1 MPNFDFNGDRK
12 WAIGTISIGCKVN
25 GLFPNEQKN
34 LSIYFCRIIF
44 FCIFATENNETA
56 IMGTRT
62 LLLALTMLFTIGQAK
77 AADDYKQS
85 PEYLALRDSMH
96 HAFNDADS
104 ARFFPAVKKLED
116 FLLAQNDLHAYYTQR
131 CNEIVFQLNRQNI
144 YEAYILG
151 RNLSMELREKKLDK
165 EMYMAYNMLGHLN
178 KYCGNKVAAKR
189 NFYYVID
196 QMEKYGYYESMPP
209 IYMNLVNVEL
219 GDDPEEAQRL
229 LEKALEIAKKYSP
242 ERVFDIETR
251 KTLAYFNGGN
261 IDKFLEGYKAYRK
274 GVEEG
279 KSSVHGRII
288 EVYYLA
294 CQGKTDEAVA
304 LAKEELGEDGGDAI
318 TKVYEMAGRWKE
330 AYEALRKDY
339 EVRDSTTNVV
349 LINSMAGVREQL
361 TVHDIER
368 KSARNRTIAL
378 SIGILLLG
386 LLAAAMSYI
395 VFARRRHM
403 SQLKRAYDHAL
414 ESDKM
419 KSAFIRNVTH
429 EVRTPLNIISGFAQ
443 VIADPKLVAG
453 PEERAHIAEMMQK
466 NTQLITS
473 LVDEMLE
480 LSLNENSPEEVTRDD
495 TVEVNDLLRDL
506 LQENEYKVGKGIK
519 LQFESSV
526 DDNFSLQTNEG
537 MLKRVI
543 NLLLD
548 NAIKYTKKG
557 TITLRAKADDQ
568 QLTLAVEDTGT
579 GIPAKDVEH
588 IFERFYKVD
597 TFREG
602 LGLGLPLCRTIIT
615 RLGGTVDFD
624 TSYQQG
630 SRFIVKLNR

>member
-1 MPNFDFNGDRK
+1 
-12 WAIGTISIGCKVN
+12 
-25 GLFPNEQKN
+25 
-34 LSIYFCRIIF
+34 
-44 FCIFATENNETA
+44 
-56 IMGTRT
+56 MGTKT
-62 LLLALTMLFTIGQAK
+62 ILLALTMLLTICQAQ

-104 ARFFPAVKKLED
+104 ARFFPAVKNLENY
-116 FLLAQNDLHAYYTQR
+116 LLAQNDLHAYYTQR
-131 CNEIVFQLNRQNI
+131 CNEIVFNLNRQNI

-178 KYCGNKVAAKR
+178 SYCGNKTAAKR
-189 NFYYVID
+189 NFRYVISE
-196 QMEKYGYYESMPP
+196 MEKYGYYESMPP
-209 IYMNLVNVEL
+209 IYMNLVNVEID
-219 GDDPEEAQRL
+219 DDPEEALQL

-251 KTLAYFNGGN
+251 KTLTYFNSGDIG
-261 IDKFLEGYKAYRK
+261 KFLEGYQAYRE
-274 GVEEG
+274 GVKEG
-279 KSSVHGRII
+279 KSSVHGRAM

-294 CQGKTDEAVA
+294 CMGKTDEAVE
-304 LAKEELGEDGGDAI
+304 LAKKDLDDESGDFI
-318 TKVYEMAGRWKE
+318 TKIYEMAGRWKE
-330 AYEALRKDY
+330 AYEALRKEY
-339 EVRDSTTNVV
+339 AENDSVTNVV

-361 TVHDIER
+361 TLHDIER
-368 KSARNRTIAL
+368 KTTRNRMIAL
-378 SIGILLLG
+378 TLGILLLG
-386 LLAAAMSYI
+386 MLTAAMTYI
-395 VFARRRHM
+395 IFARRRHM
-403 SQLKRAYDHAL
+403 HQLKKAYDHAL
-414 ESDKM
+414 ESDNM

-443 VIADPKLVAG
+443 VIADPNLVAG

-480 LSLNENSPEEVTRDD
+480 LSLNENGTQDVAKDD
-495 TVEVNDLLRDL
+495 NVEVNDLLRDL
-506 LQENEYKVGKGIK
+506 LQENEYKVSKAVK
-519 LQFESSV
+519 LQFESTIN
-526 DDNFSLQTNEG
+526 DDISLQTNEG

-557 TITLRAKADDQ
+557 SITLKANADNEQ
-568 QLTLAVEDTGT
+568 VIFVVEDTGP
-579 GIPAKDVEH
+579 GITDEEAKH
-588 IFERFYKVD
+588 IFERFYKGD

-615 RLGGTVDFD
+615 RLGGTVDLD
-624 TSYQQG
+624 TDFQEG
-630 SRFIVKLNR
+630 SRFIVRLNR